1 MAALAAAAL
10 FHFCLLLVPQPHD
23 EGQAKGNDQFQVIP
37 LPQEEQYNQQQQN
50 IPAVQ
55 SVQLEGTEQPCQP
68 PAFPRPAPQKGGDG
82 EGEPSDGRTR
92 DVVFSS
98 STGMRV

>member
-37 LPQEEQYNQQQQN
+37 LPQEEQYNQQQ
-50 IPAVQ
+50 
-55 SVQLEGTEQPCQP
+55 
-68 PAFPRPAPQKGGDG
+68 
-82 EGEPSDGRTR
+82 
-92 DVVFSS
+92 
-98 STGMRV
+98 